1 MKNYS
6 KIIGID
12 ISKSTLD
19 LCVLNNDKEKK
30 TEFFKIENEAKA
42 IAGFLKKY
50 DADTVMLCMED
61 TGVYGMRLCV
71 VLSGC
76 VI

>member
-42 IAGFLKKY
+42 IAGFLTQVFM
-50 DADTVMLCMED
+50 A
-61 TGVYGMRLCV
+61 
-71 VLSGC
+71 
-76 VI
+76 

>member
-1 MKNYS
+1 M
-6 KIIGID
+6 
-12 ISKSTLD
+12 T
-19 LCVLNNDKEKK
+19 KK
-30 TEFFKIENEAKA
+30 RRRNFFKIENEAKA

-71 VLSGC
+71 VLSDKAIRLQRGPC
-76 VI
+76 HP